1 MVSAG
6 CSPVQFITWLA
17 LKDRLST
24 GVRMRVWGQSQS
36 CLLRGEPEETRNH
49 FFFACPYT
57 FTLWLEVTGNL
68 LLSDASPD
76 WDTTLDQL
84 RNRSQDLLSSILL
97 RLALQVSVYYIWR
110 EPNERRHSHKYRAVG
125 QLVRIIDKTVRNRI
139 MSTRYFEKPKLY
151 GLMQRWFGSRILHT

>member
-49 FFFACPYT
+49 LFFACPYT

-76 WDTTLDQL
+76 WDTTFDQL
-84 RNRSQDLLSSILL
+84 RNRSHDLLSSILL
-97 RLALQVSVYYIWR
+97 RLALQVLVYYIWSER
-110 EPNERRHSHKYRAVG
+110 NERRHSHKY
-125 QLVRIIDKTVRNRI
+125 
-139 MSTRYFEKPKLY
+139 
-151 GLMQRWFGSRILHT
+151 GLLGG